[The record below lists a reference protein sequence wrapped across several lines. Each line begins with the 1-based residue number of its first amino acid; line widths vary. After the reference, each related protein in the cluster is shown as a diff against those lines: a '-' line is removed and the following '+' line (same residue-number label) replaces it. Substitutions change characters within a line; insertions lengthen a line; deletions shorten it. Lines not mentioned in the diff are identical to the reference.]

1 MSEENRTADNNDRL
15 TNEIEEIG
23 IWYICPKC
31 TSKEVWEISCK
42 LKNVKM
48 ENDKSLKGTL
58 YIERLIGS
66 FCKQC
71 GFIELTKEGKQIGFD
86 KINWA
91 LMKMEIY

>member
-1 MSEENRTADNNDRL
+1 
-15 TNEIEEIG
+15 
-23 IWYICPKC
+23 
-31 TSKEVWEISCK
+31 
-42 LKNVKM
+42 M